1 LNVYKSLDELIK
13 GAGMKRIQ
21 PGRSAEAGFT
31 LIEVLIGISIFAIG
45 MLAVARMQ
53 YATVRN
59 TTVGNIT
66 SQATM
71 LAHQK
76 MEEIKTTPFTAL
88 ANEVENNLDENGN
101 AGGIYNRTTTISA
114 PANPALALH
123 ARQVDV
129 QVQWNAAHGGNRTFT
144 LSSLTYE
151 RW

>member
-1 LNVYKSLDELIK
+1 
-13 GAGMKRIQ
+13 MKRAHPRQ
-21 PGRSAEAGFT
+21 SAEAGFT

-53 YATVRN
+53 ILTVRN

-71 LAHQK
+71 LANQR
-76 MEEIKTTPFTAL
+76 MEEVKTMSLDDLDAL
-88 ANEVENNLDENGN
+88 ASPIVENDIDDRGN
-101 AGGIYNRTTTISA
+101 PGGIYNRTTTIDPA
-114 PANPALALH
+114 PGALSTH
-123 ARQVDV
+123 AREITV

-151 RW
+151 RWK